1 MNFDFPPDTLM
12 LRDMLRRFVQKEA
25 RPLEMKFFTTGELTL
40 EERARLRQAIEQ
52 MGLWGLMV
60 PEEYGGGGL
69 DMVTTCMIEEELGKT
84 FVPVEMGD
92 VAPLLY
98 ACKDGQVSRFLEP
111 ALAGE
116 RRAILAAR
124 EPSPEP
130 GRGIGLLQTEDWNT
144 TVTIDDGAYII
155 NGQKTLT
162 AQPSPDDFLVVFAST
177 PEGLTA
183 FLLDTSNSGVSV
195 STHDDVIL
203 TLSDCRVGSEAILGE
218 PGRSLALYAD
228 EAPRAWIRIG
238 AGYVGI
244 AERLIE
250 MAVEHAKD
258 WVSLGALLALRP
270 AIQRLL
276 AEMCVEVESARWL
289 VYHAAWLDDERQG
302 DSIRGPAAQVRLA
315 TGEMLQRSVDRVTM
329 IYTGP
334 GPSPQ
339 IEPQR
344 LVRSVVPS
352 EALELALEYA
362 RIVLASEM
370 LDLPKS

>member
-25 RPLEMKFFTTGELTL
+25 RPLEMSYFTTGELAT
-40 EERARLRQAIEQ
+40 EERARLRQAVEQ
-52 MGLWGLMV
+52 LGLWGLMV

-84 FVPVEMGD
+84 FVPVEKGD

-98 ACKDGQVSRFLEP
+98 ACTDGQVTRFLEP

-116 RRAILAAR
+116 RRAILAVR

-130 GRGIGLLQTEDWNT
+130 GHRVGLLQPEDWNT
-144 TVTIDDGAYII
+144 TVTLDDGEYIL
-155 NGQKTLT
+155 NGRKTLT
-162 AQPSPDDFLVVFAST
+162 VQPGPDDFLVVLAST
-177 PEGLTA
+177 PEGITA
-183 FLLDTSNSGVSV
+183 FLLDASSPGLSV
-195 STHDDVIL
+195 YTHDDVIL

-218 PGRSLALYAD
+218 LGRSLALNAD
-228 EAPRAWIRIG
+228 QAPRAWIRIG
-238 AGYVGI
+238 ARHLGI

-258 WVSLGALLALRP
+258 WVSLGAPLAVRP

-276 AEMCVEVESARWL
+276 AEMRVEVESARWL

-302 DSIRGPAAQVRLA
+302 DSIREPAAQVRLA
-315 TGEMLQRSVDRVTM
+315 TGEMLERSVDRVTM

-339 IEPQR
+339 IELQR
-344 LVRSVVPS
+344 LVRSIVPS

-362 RIVLASEM
+362 RTVLASEM

>member
-25 RPLEMKFFTTGELTL
+25 RPLEMKYFTTGELTP
-40 EERARLRQAIEQ
+40 EERARLRQAVEQ
-52 MGLWGLMV
+52 LGLWGLMV
-60 PEEYGGGGL
+60 PEEFGGGGL

-98 ACKDGQVSRFLEP
+98 ACTDGQVTRFLEP

-116 RRAILAAR
+116 RRAILAVR

-130 GRGIGLLQTEDWNT
+130 GRGIGLLQPEDWNT
-144 TVTIDDGAYII
+144 TVTLDEGEYIL
-155 NGQKTLT
+155 NGRKILT
-162 AQPSPDDFLVVFAST
+162 TRPGPDDFLVVLVSA

-183 FLLDTSNSGVSV
+183 FLLDTSNSGASV

-203 TLSDCRVGSEAILGE
+203 TLSDCRAGREAILGE
-218 PGRSLALYAD
+218 PGQTLAHKDD
-228 EAPRAWIRIG
+228 EAPRTWIRTG
-238 AGYVGI
+238 ARYVGI
-244 AERLIE
+244 VERLIE

-258 WVSLGALLALRP
+258 WVSLGAPLAVRP

-276 AEMCVEVESARWL
+276 AEMRVEVESARWL
-289 VYHAAWLDDERQG
+289 VFHAAWLDDERQG
-302 DSIRGPAAQVRLA
+302 DSIREPAAQVRLA

-339 IEPQR
+339 IEPLR

-352 EALELALEYA
+352 EALELALEFA
-362 RIVLASEM
+362 RTVLASEM